1 MTEEELKNTRQ
12 RERERER
19 EREMQIKI
27 ATRIVLLKNF
37 RF

>member
-1 MTEEELKNTRQ
+1 MGMTEEELKNTRQ
-12 RERERER
+12 RERER